1 MNYFNEK
8 KAAQAAAYLLKLNG
22 GKMNY
27 MKLIKLLY
35 LADRNT
41 LAHHGY
47 TITSDNYVSMN
58 QGMVLSNV
66 LDLINN
72 EVDEKESKLWAKY
85 ISVPSDYN
93 VSLSSPD
100 TDMLALSEVEIEI
113 LRDVFSKYGKLGV
126 WEIVDKIHHN
136 LKEWKNPHGSMIPVS
151 LKEILDAVSEN
162 KEENAKIAEDIE
174 AADEIRKFMEE

>member
-1 MNYFNEK
+1 
-8 KAAQAAAYLLKLNG
+8 
-22 GKMNY
+22 
-27 MKLIKLLY
+27 
-35 LADRNT
+35 
-41 LAHHGY
+41 
-47 TITSDNYVSMN
+47 
-58 QGMVLSNV
+58 
-66 LDLINN
+66 
-72 EVDEKESKLWAKY
+72 
-85 ISVPSDYN
+85 
-93 VSLSSPD
+93 
-100 TDMLALSEVEIEI
+100 MLALSEVEIEI